1 MVEKELQQG
10 EFIDRAR
17 RGDREAF
24 EVLVKTHTHYIYNLA
39 YGLTGGNRSE
49 SDDLTQMT
57 FIRAFQAM
65 ARFEGRSEFKTWLHR
80 ITVNL
85 WKNLVRS
92 QKRRKYFQHH
102 SIDETPSADS
112 TAKPLEL
119 VESGLDPSERYAHRE
134 TSRLVRAAINQ
145 LPADEREVVV
155 LRDLEGYAYEEISKL
170 CRIPLGTVKS
180 RLARARRLLRS
191 ALDPVLRS

>member
-1 MVEKELQQG
+1 MAEKALQQG

-24 EVLVKTHTHYIYNLA
+24 EVLVKTHTHYVYNLA
-39 YGLTGGNRSE
+39 YSLTGGNRSE
-49 SDDLTQMT
+49 TDDLTQMT

-92 QKRRKYFQHH
+92 QKRRKYYQHH
-102 SIDETPSADS
+102 SIDETPSEES
-112 TAKPLEL
+112 TARPLEL
-119 VESGLDPSERYAHRE
+119 VESGLDPSERYAHQE

-155 LRDLEGYAYEEISKL
+155 LRDLEGYAYEEIAKV

-180 RLARARRLLRS
+180 RLARARRLLRTT
-191 ALDPVLRS
+191 LDPVLRS